1 MADNKVIIELLISE
15 KGKKVSMVEKQTA
28 KLTETTKKHR
38 KAQDDSTK
46 SGSKFHKQQKGIGQT
61 NLSSAKGF
69 SKLNQTIGEG
79 GSSGLVGAYATLA
92 ANVFAATAAFNALRQ
107 ASQVQQLVEGLEA
120 LGRASGDNLTLL
132 ADRIKDAAGQA
143 IALDQALRVASV
155 GASAG
160 FSGEQLEG
168 LATVARS
175 AAIALGRDVGDAI
188 DRLARGAAK
197 LEPEI
202 LDELGI
208 FVRLDDASAKYAAS
222 LGVATSELTRFQQR
236 QAFANEII
244 DQGSQ
249 KFSEIGDN
257 VDVSPFDALAA
268 TLGDLSRTFT
278 DFFNTVLGPIA
289 SFFSN
294 NTIALTGFFMA
305 ITKGIMNQ
313 ALPML
318 NQFAAK
324 AQQGAM
330 LQVKQAQ
337 AAGRRIDK
345 EIQGQRNLL
354 KPIKNSELAYNKLF
368 GKMKQGTATT
378 AELKAMEQSLAL
390 SITQRQRQLLGGSAK
405 TLAARQAE
413 LQATIAQQ
421 IELQKLIK
429 LENSRAG
436 KKGDIRIATAGAKS
450 KRSEQAVFRELDK
463 DPSFKGYMRAFGLSG
478 LAQKKYKKNLGD
490 SINSTKLFGFNLG
503 FLGKAANRARP
514 AIFGFGLTSKI
525 AIKGIFTAIPVIGQL
540 LFALDLLIVGLKNTI
555 KFFAGFRGEAS
566 QLEKATDALTSQTQF
581 YAETQSAASEEGKNM
596 SESLLTSSK
605 STAELINTTR
615 EFSEAQEQARKKS
628 TVFGKILQ
636 GAFININ
643 FVWKLFS
650 TAFNSFD
657 GIIERIS
664 IRFQMFTID
673 AVKDLRI
680 LLNLYIRAT
689 NLLNRGTGI
698 EPIEL
703 ITKEGQNQKL
713 EELQER
719 LKDLKVEREKL
730 ATGATVRIFGAEAN
744 ASAELA
750 SFTTVLQSSGAAA
763 KELQAFLGTDNIN
776 NFAKQISEANSTG
789 SLQGFSAEIQEL
801 AGAKGLNLFA
811 DKVLTSSEL
820 VELLSA
826 ALTNGTKNTVDQGD
840 AVNSLGETFKN
851 SGQKINEFLNSFNK
865 TTSVTTFNGLLKTI
879 NDDFSRL
886 NTESSGEAI
895 VQQFNSANASFKLLV
910 ANGKSL
916 APLLK
921 KQEQMLKGVQAVT
934 GQITEEDRIRIALQL
949 GIPAAIKTEVGA
961 LKTLVSEIN
970 KAMLFDKARLET
982 LKAQE
987 QAVSKQAK
995 MNASATQAQITLSNE
1010 QASIKLGLLEKE
1022 AKFQEQTL
1030 GLSAGQV
1037 LTETELTE
1045 KTSEEIQKYAT
1056 LLEKRREIA
1065 KTSAQQIG
1073 TEEELALIGL
1083 QTNALQKAQLAT
1095 VKQKQA
1101 FLATELKT
1109 TQILSNVSKGLGGKL
1124 SPAQQLEAQKKLAK
1138 NKIKNFEDELKLLNA
1153 RLAFEITIAN
1163 ARLVAEGI
1171 DKTIREDIIADL
1183 KTQQAIQTDILGL
1196 KIKGAKE
1203 EAKTVGASNF
1213 TGLLSTGTFADQ
1225 NTAADTA
1232 ITELGTTSGGTSQG
1246 KLEIMN
1252 EFMNPMRDALSELGP
1267 EGDLINAAQEGILTL
1282 ASAFDIVAN
1291 TTDNAAGKMA
1301 AVGAAV
1307 TAISAIMQASSKAQV
1322 AEIDNQI
1329 KAEQARD
1336 GKSKESVSKIAA
1348 MEKKKESIQRKAFEQ
1363 KKKMDIASAMISTAL
1378 GITRAL
1384 ELGPIIG
1391 PILAV
1396 MQAAMGIAQIGIIKK
1411 QTFQGGG
1418 GDVTPPSTSLSIGQR
1433 GSAVDT
1439 AQQTSGGEL
1448 NYLRG
1453 GRTDGTNLG
1462 GAGGAMGRK
1471 GYANGGEGIVVGE
1484 RGPEIV
1490 SPSAP
1495 VDITPNFALGG
1506 GETNVNF
1513 TINAVDATGVEDL
1526 LINQR
1531 GNLIR
1536 MIREAANEN
1545 GEEFLPTID
1554 PMAYGSKT

>member
-38 KAQDDSTK
+38 KAQKDNTK
-46 SGSKFHKQQKGIGQT
+46 EGGKYHTQQKAIHQT

-69 SKLNQTIGEG
+69 SKMNQTIGEG

-222 LGVATSELTRFQQR
+222 IGVATSELTRFQQR

-244 DQGSQ
+244 GQGSQ

-294 NTIALTGFFMA
+294 NTLALTGFFMA

-318 NQFAAK
+318 NSFAAS
-324 AQQGAM
+324 AQRGAI

-354 KPIKNSELAYNKLF
+354 KPIKNSELAYNQLF
-368 GKMKQGTATT
+368 GKMKQGTATA
-378 AELKAMEQSLAL
+378 AELKMMEQSLAK
-390 SITQRQRQLLGGSAK
+390 SIRQRQAALLGGSAK

-413 LQATIAQQ
+413 LATTVRQQ
-421 IELQKLIK
+421 QELQKLIK

-436 KKGDIRIATAGAKS
+436 KTGDIRVATAGAKS

-478 LAQKKYKKNLGD
+478 QAQKKYKKNLGD
-490 SINSTKLFGFNLG
+490 SINSGKLFGLNLG
-503 FLGKAANRARP
+503 FIGKAANRSRP
-514 AIFGFGLTSKI
+514 AMFGFGLTAKI

-540 LFALDLLIVGLKNTI
+540 LFVLDLLIVGLKKTI
-555 KFFAGFRGEAS
+555 KFFAGFAGEAS
-566 QLEKATDALTSQTQF
+566 KLEKATDALSSQTKF
-581 YAETQSAASEEGKNM
+581 YGETQSAAAEEGKNM

-605 STAELINTTR
+605 ATAELLSTTK
-615 EFSEAQEQARKKS
+615 EFSIAQEQSRKKS
-628 TVFGKILQ
+628 TVFGKVLQ
-636 GAFININ
+636 GAFVNIN
-643 FVWKLFS
+643 FVWKLFT
-650 TAFNSFD
+650 TAFNGFD
-657 GIIERIS
+657 GILERIG
-664 IRFQMFTID
+664 IRFQMFAADTI
-673 AVKDLRI
+673 KDLRF

-689 NLLNRGTGI
+689 NLINSKTGI

-703 ITKEGQNQKL
+703 ITAEGQDAKIDEL
-713 EELQER
+713 EQR
-719 LKDLKVEREKL
+719 LKDLTTERTKL
-730 ATGATVRIFGAEAN
+730 ATASTVAIFGVQAN
-744 ASAELA
+744 ASAELE
-750 SFTTVLQSSGAAA
+750 SFTTVLQSGGAAA
-763 KELQAFLGTDNIN
+763 KELQGFLGTDNIN
-776 NFAKQISEANSTG
+776 EFAKQISEANSSKSLG
-789 SLQGFSAEIQEL
+789 SFSPAVQKLIENLGLMNDGAISSAEIITL
-801 AGAKGLNLFA
+801 
-811 DKVLTSSEL
+811 VSSSLE
-820 VELLSA
+820 
-826 ALTNGTKNTVDQGD
+826 NGTKNAIDQGD
-840 AVNSLGETFKN
+840 AINSLGETFRN

-879 NDDFSRL
+879 NDDFERL
-886 NTESSGEAI
+886 NTGSAGEAI
-895 VQQFNSANASFKLLV
+895 FQQFEGANASFKSLV
-910 ANGKSL
+910 GNGETL

-921 KQEQMLKGVQAVT
+921 KHATLLEGIRLLT
-934 GQITEEDRIRIALQL
+934 GEVTEEDRARIALQL
-949 GIPAAIKTEVGA
+949 GIPAAIKNETKALEILVG
-961 LKTLVSEIN
+961 EIN
-970 KAMLFDKARLET
+970 KALLFDKARLDT

-995 MNASATQAQITLSNE
+995 MNASATAAQITLSN
-1010 QASIKLGLLEKE
+1010 QQGAITLNRLQKE
-1022 AKFQEQTL
+1022 ATLQEQTL
-1030 GLSAGQV
+1030 GLSKGQV
-1037 LTETELTE
+1037 LTQEELNK
-1045 KTSEEIQKYAT
+1045 KTSEEQQKYAT
-1056 LLEKRREIA
+1056 LLEKRVEIA
-1065 KTSAQQIG
+1065 KTSAAQVG
-1073 TEEELALIGL
+1073 TEEELAKIGL
-1083 QTNALQKAQLAT
+1083 QANALATAQLAVT
-1095 VKQKQA
+1095 KQRQA
-1101 FLATELKT
+1101 LLATELKT

-1124 SPAQQLEAQKKLAK
+1124 SPAQQLEAQKKLAQ
-1138 NKIKNFEDELKLLNA
+1138 NKIKNFEDELALLNA

-1183 KTQQAIQTDILGL
+1183 KTQQAIQADILGL

-1203 EAKTVGASNF
+1203 EAKTVGAGNF

-1232 ITELGTTSGGTSQG
+1232 ITELGTESGGTTQG
-1246 KLEIMN
+1246 KLEVMN
-1252 EFMNPMRDALSELGP
+1252 EFMSPMRDALSQLGP
-1267 EGDLINAAQEGILTL
+1267 EGDLINSAQEGILTL

-1307 TAISAIMQASSKAQV
+1307 TAISAIMQASAKAQV

-1329 KAEQARD
+1329 KAEQQRD
-1336 GKSKESVSKIAA
+1336 GKSKESVTKIAA
-1348 MEKKKESIQRKAFEQ
+1348 MEKRKEAIQRKAFEQ
-1363 KKKMDIASAMISTAL
+1363 KKKMDIASAVISTAL

-1396 MQAAMGIAQIGIIKK
+1396 MQAAMGIAQIGMIKK
-1411 QTFQGGG
+1411 QTFQGSS
-1418 GDVTPPSTSLSIGQR
+1418 GDVSAPNTALSIGQR
-1433 GSAVDT
+1433 SSNVDV
-1439 AQQTSGGEL
+1439 AQNATGGEL

-1453 GRTDGTNLG
+1453 GNTNGTNLG
-1462 GAGGAMGRK
+1462 GAGGAMGRR
-1471 GYANGGEGIVVGE
+1471 GYANGGEGIIVGE

-1495 VDITPNFALGG
+1495 IDITPNFALGG

>member
-38 KAQDDSTK
+38 KAQKDSTK
-46 SGSKFHKQQKGIGQT
+46 EGGKYHTQQKAIHQT

-69 SKLNQTIGEG
+69 SKMNQTIGEG

-222 LGVATSELTRFQQR
+222 IGVATSELTRFQQR

-244 DQGSQ
+244 EQGGQ
-249 KFSEIGDN
+249 KFSEIGNN

-318 NQFAAK
+318 NQFAAS
-324 AQQGAM
+324 AQRGAM

-354 KPIKNSELAYNKLF
+354 KPIKNSELAYNQLF
-368 GKMKQGTATT
+368 GKMKQGTATA
-378 AELKAMEQSLAL
+378 AELKLMEQSLAK
-390 SITQRQRQLLGGSAK
+390 SIRQRQAALLGGSAK

-413 LQATIAQQ
+413 LATTVQQ
-421 IELQKLIK
+421 QQELQKLIK

-436 KKGDIRIATAGAKS
+436 KTGDIRTATAGAKS

-478 LAQKKYKKNLGD
+478 QAQKKYRKNLGD

-503 FLGKAANRARP
+503 FLGKAANKARP

-566 QLEKATDALTSQTQF
+566 RLEKATDALNSQTQF
-581 YAETQSAASEEGKNM
+581 YAETQSASAEATKNM

-605 STAELINTTR
+605 ATAELLNTTR
-615 EFSEAQEQARKKS
+615 EFSVAQEESRKKS
-628 TVFGKILQ
+628 TVFGKVLQ
-636 GAFININ
+636 GAFVNIN
-643 FVWKLFS
+643 FVWKLFT
-650 TAFNSFD
+650 TAFNGFD
-657 GIIERIS
+657 GILERIG
-664 IRFQMFTID
+664 IRFQMFAID
-673 AVKDLRI
+673 AVKDLRF

-689 NLLNRGTGI
+689 NLMNRGTGI

-703 ITKEGQNQKL
+703 ISAEGQEAKL
-713 EELQER
+713 EALKNR
-719 LKDLKVEREKL
+719 LKEMTVERTKL
-730 ATGATVRIFGAEAN
+730 ATASTLAIFGKQAVS
-744 ASAELA
+744 SAELE
-750 SFTTVLQSSGAAA
+750 SFTTVLQSGGAAA
-763 KELQAFLGTDNIN
+763 KELQEFLGTDNIN
-776 NFAKQISEANSTG
+776 KFAQQIAEANSSN
-789 SLQGFSAEIQEL
+789 SLAGFSPAIQKVIENLGLMEDGTISSAEII
-801 AGAKGLNLFA
+801 
-811 DKVLTSSEL
+811 T
-820 VELLSA
+820 LLSSS
-826 ALTNGTKNTVDQGD
+826 LENGTKNTIDQGD
-840 AVNSLGETFKN
+840 AINSLGETFKN

-879 NDDFSRL
+879 NDDFERL
-886 NTESSGEAI
+886 DTQTAGAAI
-895 VQQFNSANASFKLLV
+895 FQQFEGANASFKSLV
-910 ANGKSL
+910 SNGETL
-916 APLLK
+916 APLLEKQKEELK
-921 KQEQMLKGVQAVT
+921 KISDAGGKVT
-934 GQITEEDRIRIALQL
+934 DKVKEEIAIRL
-949 GIPAAIKTEVGA
+949 GIPAAIKTEINSLENLVG
-961 LKTLVSEIN
+961 TIN
-970 KAMLFDKARLET
+970 KALLFDKARLDT
-982 LKAQE
+982 LKQQE

-995 MNASATQAQITLSNE
+995 MNASATAAQITLSN
-1010 QASIKLGLLEKE
+1010 QQTQINLSRLQNE
-1022 AKFQEQTL
+1022 AKLQEQTL
-1030 GLSAGQV
+1030 GLTAGQFK
-1037 LTETELTE
+1037 TESELAE
-1045 KTSEEIQKYAT
+1045 MTSEEQQKYAT
-1056 LLEKRREIA
+1056 LLEKRVEIG
-1065 KTSAQQIG
+1065 KQSEKQIG

-1083 QTNALQKAQLAT
+1083 QANALATAQLAT
-1095 VKQKQA
+1095 IKQKQA

-1124 SPAQQLEAQKKLAK
+1124 SPAQQLEAQKKLAQ
-1138 NKIKNFEDELKLLNA
+1138 NKIKNFEDELALLNS
-1153 RLAFEITIAN
+1153 RLAFEITIAD
-1163 ARLVAEGI
+1163 ARLTAAGV
-1171 DKTIREDIIADL
+1171 DKTIREEIIADL
-1183 KTQQAIQTDILGL
+1183 KEQQAIQADILGL
-1196 KIKGAKE
+1196 KVKGAKE

-1225 NTAADTA
+1225 NTAAETA
-1232 ITELGTTSGGTSQG
+1232 KTELDTTAGGTTQG

-1252 EFMNPMRDALSELGP
+1252 EFMSPMRDALSELGP
-1267 EGDLINAAQEGILTL
+1267 GGDLINAAQEGILTL
-1282 ASAFDIVAN
+1282 AAAFDVVGSS
-1291 TTDNAAGKMA
+1291 TSTAADKMA

-1329 KAEQARD
+1329 KAEKQRD

-1348 MEKKKESIQRKAFEQ
+1348 MEKKKEGIQRKAFEQ
-1363 KKKMDIASAMISTAL
+1363 KKKMDIASAVISTAL
-1378 GITRAL
+1378 GAARSM
-1384 ELGPIIG
+1384 EMGGIIG
-1391 PILAV
+1391 PILAA
-1396 MQAAMGIAQIGIIKK
+1396 MTIAMGMAQVAIIKK
-1411 QTFQGGG
+1411 QQFQGSSGE
-1418 GDVTPPSTSLSIGQR
+1418 V
-1433 GSAVDT
+1433 SAPNTALQLGKRSNRVDISKE
-1439 AQQTSGGEL
+1439 AGAGEAS
-1448 NYLRG
+1448 YLRG
-1453 GRTDGTNLG
+1453 GQGVGSNANNFTGMS
-1462 GAGGAMGRK
+1462 MGKK

-1484 RGPEIV
+1484 RGPEVIA
-1490 SPSAP
+1490 PSEP
-1495 VDITPNFALGG
+1495 VDIIPNFALGG
-1506 GETNVNF
+1506 QGQNITFN
-1513 TINAVDATGVEDL
+1513 INAVDGQSVQNMLMDQQGTIVGV
-1526 LINQR
+1526 
-1531 GNLIR
+1531 IR
-1536 MIREAANEN
+1536 DAANSY
-1545 GEEFLPTID
+1545 GEDFLPDVNIGYD
-1554 PMAYGSKT
+1554 MGGS

>member
-28 KLTETTKKHR
+28 KLTETTKKHK
-38 KAQDDSTK
+38 KAQDNSTK
-46 SGSKFHKQQKGIGQT
+46 SGSKYHTQQKAIHQT

-69 SKLNQTIGEG
+69 SKMNQTLGEG

-132 ADRIKDAAGQA
+132 AQRIKDAAGQA

-160 FSGEQLEG
+160 FDGKQLEG
-168 LATVARS
+168 LAIVARS

-222 LGVATSELTRFQQR
+222 IGVATSELTRFQQR

-244 DQGSQ
+244 EQGGQ

-257 VDVSPFDALAA
+257 VDVSSFDALAA
-268 TLGDLSRTFT
+268 TLGDLARSFT

-289 SFFSN
+289 SFFAN
-294 NTIALTGFFMA
+294 NTVALAGFFMA
-305 ITKGIMNQ
+305 ITKGIMSQ

-318 NQFAAK
+318 NKFAAS
-324 AQQGAM
+324 AQKGAM
-330 LQVKQAQ
+330 LQVQQAQ
-337 AAGRRIDK
+337 AAARRIDR

-354 KPIKNSELAYNKLF
+354 KPINNSELAYNQLF
-368 GKMKQGTATT
+368 GKMKQGTATA
-378 AELKAMEQSLAL
+378 AELKLMEQSLAK
-390 SITQRQRQLLGGSAK
+390 SIRQRQAVLLTGSAK

-413 LQATIAQQ
+413 LATTVQQ
-421 IELQKLIK
+421 QRELQKLIK

-436 KKGDIRIATAGAKS
+436 KAGDIKVLSAGAKS

-463 DPSFKGYMRAFGLSG
+463 DPSFKGYMRAFGLSN

-503 FLGKAANRARP
+503 FLGKAANKARP

-555 KFFAGFRGEAS
+555 KFFAGFRGEATR
-566 QLEKATDALTSQTQF
+566 LEKATDALASQTKF
-581 YAETQSAASEEGKNM
+581 YAETQSASAEANKSASEALKT
-596 SESLLTSSK
+596 TSAATS
-605 STAELINTTR
+605 ELINTTR
-615 EFSEAQEQARKKS
+615 EYSEAQKSARKES
-628 TVFGKILQ
+628 SIFGKLLQ
-636 GAFININ
+636 GIFVRISFRWMQFTALFNI
-643 FVWKLFS
+643 
-650 TAFNSFD
+650 FD
-657 GIIERIS
+657 GILTRIG
-664 IRFQMFTID
+664 IQFQIFAATI
-673 AVKDLRI
+673 AKDLRFI
-680 LLNLYIRAT
+680 INLAIRAI
-689 NLLNRGTGI
+689 NLINRDTGI

-703 ITKEGQNQKL
+703 ISAEGQDAKINALKL
-713 EELQER
+713 QLLELA
-719 LKDLKVEREKL
+719 DGREKL
-730 ATGATVRIFGAEAN
+730 MSGESLSIFGAEAGT
-744 ASAELA
+744 SAELK
-750 SFTTVLQSSGAAA
+750 SFQTVLQSAGIAAQ
-763 KELQAFLGTDNIN
+763 ELQSFLGTDNIN
-776 NFAKQISEANSTG
+776 NFAQQIQEANSSK
-789 SLQGFSAEIQEL
+789 SLGGFSPEIQ
-801 AGAKGLNLFA
+801 NLINSLGIF
-811 DKVLTSSEL
+811 DDQVLSSSEL
-820 VELLSA
+820 ITLLNSA
-826 ALTNGTKNTVDQGD
+826 LEEGTKVSVNQGD

-865 TTSVTTFNGLLKTI
+865 QTSVSTFSGLVKTI
-879 NDDFSRL
+879 NKDFQELSAD
-886 NTESSGEAI
+886 TAGEAI
-895 VQQFNSANASFKLLV
+895 LESFDGATASFKSLIE
-910 ANGKSL
+910 NGSLL

-921 KQEQMLKGVQAVT
+921 EQEKELDAILQKNGK
-934 GQITEEDRIRIALQL
+934 ITDEDRKRIALKL
-949 GIPAAIKTEVGA
+949 GIPATIKQETAA
-961 LKTLVSEIN
+961 LEALVVKLN
-970 KAMLFDKARLET
+970 NALLFDKARLDT

-995 MNASATQAQITLSNE
+995 MNASATAAQIALSN
-1010 QASIKLGLLEKE
+1010 QQGTITLNRLQDE
-1022 AKFQEQTL
+1022 AALQEQTL
-1030 GLSAGQV
+1030 GLSKGQV
-1037 LTETELTE
+1037 LTQEELN
-1045 KTSEEIQKYAT
+1045 KKSEDERQKYAT
-1056 LLEKRREIA
+1056 LLEKRVEIA
-1065 KTSAQQIG
+1065 KVSASQIG
-1073 TEEELALIGL
+1073 TDEELAKIGL
-1083 QTNALQKAQLAT
+1083 QANALATAQLAT

-1124 SPAQQLEAQKKLAK
+1124 SPAQQLEAQKKLAE

-1183 KTQQAIQTDILGL
+1183 KTQQAIQADILGL
-1196 KIKGAKE
+1196 KIEGAKE

-1232 ITELGTTSGGTSQG
+1232 ITELGTTSGKDTQG

-1252 EFMNPMRDALSELGP
+1252 DFMSPMRDALNELGP
-1267 EGDLINAAQEGILTL
+1267 GGELVATAQEGILTL

-1348 MEKKKESIQRKAFEQ
+1348 MEKKKEGIQRKAFEQ
-1363 KKKMDIASAMISTAL
+1363 KKKMDIASAVISTAL

-1396 MQAAMGIAQIGIIKK
+1396 MQAAMGMAQIGIIKK
-1411 QTFQGGG
+1411 QQFQGST
-1418 GDVTPPSTSLSIGQR
+1418 GDVAAPNTTLSLGARSNR
-1433 GSAVDT
+1433 VDVSRE
-1439 AQQTSGGEL
+1439 AGAGEAS
-1448 NYLRG
+1448 YLRG
-1453 GRTDGTNLG
+1453 AKGIGSNANDFTGMS
-1462 GAGGAMGRK
+1462 MGKR
-1471 GYANGGEGIVVGE
+1471 GYANGGEGIIVGE
-1484 RGPEIV
+1484 RGPEVI
-1490 SPSAP
+1490 AP
-1495 VDITPNFALGG
+1495 AEPIDIIPNFALGG
-1506 GETNVNF
+1506 SGQNITFN
-1513 TINAVDATGVEDL
+1513 INAVDGQSVQNMLMDQQGTIVGV
-1526 LINQR
+1526 
-1531 GNLIR
+1531 IR
-1536 MIREAANEN
+1536 DAANSY
-1545 GEEFLPTID
+1545 GEDFLPDVNIGYD
-1554 PMAYGSKT
+1554 MGGS

>member
-28 KLTETTKKHR
+28 KLTETTKKHK
-38 KAQDDSTK
+38 KAQKDSTK
-46 SGSKFHKQQKGIGQT
+46 EGGKFHTQQKAIHQT

-69 SKLNQTIGEG
+69 SKMNQTIGEG

-222 LGVATSELTRFQQR
+222 IGVATSELTRFQQR

-244 DQGSQ
+244 EQGGQ

-318 NQFAAK
+318 NQFAAS
-324 AQQGAM
+324 AQRGAM

-354 KPIKNSELAYNKLF
+354 KPIKNSELAYNQLF
-368 GKMKQGTATT
+368 GKMKQGTATA
-378 AELKAMEQSLAL
+378 AELKLMEQSLAK
-390 SITQRQRQLLGGSAK
+390 SIRQRQAALLGGSAK

-413 LQATIAQQ
+413 LATTVQQ
-421 IELQKLIK
+421 QQELQKLIK

-436 KKGDIRIATAGAKS
+436 KTGDIRVATAGAKS

-478 LAQKKYKKNLGD
+478 LAQKKYRKNLGD

-503 FLGKAANRARP
+503 FLGKAANKARP

-566 QLEKATDALTSQTQF
+566 KLEKATDALNSQTQF
-581 YAETQSAASEEGKNM
+581 YAETQSASAESTKNM

-605 STAELINTTR
+605 ATAELLNTTR
-615 EFSEAQEQARKKS
+615 EFSIAQEESRKKS
-628 TVFGKILQ
+628 TVFGKVLQ
-636 GAFININ
+636 GAFVNIN
-643 FVWKLFS
+643 FVWKLFT
-650 TAFNSFD
+650 TAFNGFD
-657 GIIERIS
+657 GILERIG
-664 IRFQMFTID
+664 IRFQMFAVD
-673 AVKDLRI
+673 AVKDLRF

-689 NLLNRGTGI
+689 NLMNKGTGI

-703 ITKEGQNQKL
+703 ISAEGQDAKIAELQNRL
-713 EELQER
+713 EELT
-719 LKDLKVEREKL
+719 VERTKL
-730 ATGATVRIFGAEAN
+730 ATASTLAIFGKQAVS
-744 ASAELA
+744 SAELE
-750 SFTTVLQSSGAAA
+750 SFTTVLQSGGAAA
-763 KELQAFLGTDNIN
+763 KELQDFLGTDNIN
-776 NFAKQISEANSTG
+776 KFAKQISEANSTN
-789 SLQGFSAEIQEL
+789 SLAGFSPAVQ
-801 AGAKGLNLFA
+801 K
-811 DKVLTSSEL
+811 L
-820 VELLSA
+820 VENLGLMNDGTISSAEVITLLSSS
-826 ALTNGTKNTVDQGD
+826 LENGTKNAVDQGD
-840 AVNSLGETFKN
+840 AINSLGETFKN

-879 NDDFSRL
+879 NDDFERL
-886 NTESSGEAI
+886 DTDSAGEAI
-895 VQQFNSANASFKLLV
+895 FQQFEGANASFKSLV
-910 ANGKSL
+910 GNGETL
-916 APLLK
+916 APLLEKHK
-921 KQEQMLKGVQAVT
+921 KLLEGVKLLTGEVT
-934 GQITEEDRIRIALQL
+934 DEDRERIALQL
-949 GIPAAIKTEVGA
+949 GIPEAIKAEINALEV
-961 LKTLVSEIN
+961 LVSSIN
-970 KAMLFDKARLET
+970 QALLFDKARLDT

-987 QAVSKQAK
+987 QAVSKQSR
-995 MNASATQAQITLSNE
+995 MNASATAAQITLSN
-1010 QASIKLGLLEKE
+1010 QQGTITLNRLQKE
-1022 AKFQEQTL
+1022 ATLQEQTL
-1030 GLSAGQV
+1030 GLSKGQV
-1037 LTETELTE
+1037 LTQEELNK
-1045 KTSEEIQKYAT
+1045 KTSEEQQKYAT
-1056 LLEKRREIA
+1056 LLEKRVEIA
-1065 KTSAQQIG
+1065 KTSAAQIG
-1073 TEEELALIGL
+1073 TEEQLAKIGL
-1083 QTNALQKAQLAT
+1083 QANALATAQLAT

-1124 SPAQQLEAQKKLAK
+1124 SPAQQLEAQKKLAQ
-1138 NKIKNFEDELKLLNA
+1138 NKIKNFEDELALLNA
-1153 RLAFEITIAN
+1153 RLAFEITIAD

-1183 KTQQAIQTDILGL
+1183 EKQQAIQADILGL

-1203 EAKTVGASNF
+1203 EAKTVGAGNF

-1232 ITELGTTSGGTSQG
+1232 ITELGTTSGKDTQG

-1252 EFMNPMRDALSELGP
+1252 EFMSPMRDALSELGP

-1282 ASAFDIVAN
+1282 ASAFDVVGSSTAS
-1291 TTDNAAGKMA
+1291 AADKMA

-1322 AEIDNQI
+1322 AEIDSQI
-1329 KAEQARD
+1329 KAEQQRD

-1363 KKKMDIASAMISTAL
+1363 KKKMDIASAIISTAL
-1378 GITRAL
+1378 GITRSL
-1384 ELGPIIG
+1384 ELGGLIG
-1391 PILAV
+1391 PILAA
-1396 MQAAMGIAQIGIIKK
+1396 MTAAMGVAQIGIIKK
-1411 QTFQGGG
+1411 QTFQGGA
-1418 GDVTPPSTSLSIGQR
+1418 GDTPSAPNTALSIGQR
-1433 GSAVDT
+1433 SSNVDV
-1439 AQQTSGGEL
+1439 AQNATGGEL

-1453 GRTDGTNLG
+1453 GSTSGTNLG

-1484 RGPEIV
+1484 RGPEIIT
-1490 SPSAP
+1490 PTEP

-1506 GETNVNF
+1506 GTTNVNF
-1513 TINAVDATGVEDL
+1513 SINAVDATGVEDL
-1526 LINQR
+1526 LVNQR
-1531 GNLIR
+1531 GNIIR

-1545 GEEFLPTID
+1545 GEDFLTQVD
-1554 PMAYGSKT
+1554 PMAYGSNS

>member
-28 KLTETTKKHR
+28 KLTETTKKHK
-38 KAQDDSTK
+38 KAQKDSAKEGGKYHT
-46 SGSKFHKQQKGIGQT
+46 QQKAIHQT

-69 SKLNQTIGEG
+69 SKMNQTIGEG

-222 LGVATSELTRFQQR
+222 IGVATTELTRFQQR

-244 DQGSQ
+244 EQGGQ

-268 TLGDLSRTFT
+268 TLGDLARSFT

-305 ITKGIMNQ
+305 ITKGIMSQ

-318 NQFAAK
+318 NKFAAS
-324 AQQGAM
+324 AQKGAV
-330 LQVKQAQ
+330 LQVNQAK
-337 AAGRRIDK
+337 AARRRIDK
-345 EIQGQRNLL
+345 EIQGQRSLL
-354 KPIKNSELAYNKLF
+354 KPINNSELAYNRLF
-368 GKMKQGTATT
+368 GKMKQGTATA
-378 AELKAMEQSLAL
+378 AELKLMEQSLAK
-390 SITQRQRQLLGGSAK
+390 SIRQRQAALLGGSAK

-413 LQATIAQQ
+413 LATTIQQ
-421 IELQKLIK
+421 QRELKKLIK
-429 LENSRAG
+429 LENSREG
-436 KKGDIRIATAGAKS
+436 KTGDIKVLDAGAKS

-463 DPSFKGYMRAFGLSG
+463 DPSFKGYMRAFGLSN

-503 FLGKAANRARP
+503 FLGKAANKAKP

-566 QLEKATDALTSQTQF
+566 RLEKATDALSSQTKF
-581 YAETQSAASEEGKNM
+581 YTETQSASAEANKSASEALKT
-596 SESLLTSSK
+596 TSAATS
-605 STAELINTTR
+605 ELINTTK
-615 EFSEAQEQARKKS
+615 EYSQAQEGARRES
-628 TVFGKILQ
+628 SIFGKLLQGIFVSLSFRWMQFTALFNGWDGILQ
-636 GAFININ
+636 SIGIN
-643 FVWKLFS
+643 FQIWTK
-650 TAFNSFD
+650 
-657 GIIERIS
+657 
-664 IRFQMFTID
+664 TI
-673 AVKDLRI
+673 AKDLRFLI
-680 LLNLYIRAT
+680 NLAIKAT
-689 NLLNRGTGI
+689 NFINRNTGI

-703 ITKEGQNQKL
+703 ISVEGQDEKINALKL
-713 EELQER
+713 ELLALEDARAKLNT
-719 LKDLKVEREKL
+719 KDTLS
-730 ATGATVRIFGAEAN
+730 IFGKQAGT
-744 ASAELA
+744 SAELQ
-750 SFTTVLQSSGAAA
+750 SFQTVLQSSGLAAQ
-763 KELQAFLGTDNIN
+763 ELQSFLGTDNIN
-776 NFAKQISEANSTG
+776 IFAKQIQEANSSK
-789 SLQGFSAEIQEL
+789 SLGGFSPEVQNLINSL
-801 AGAKGLNLFA
+801 GLFDDQALS
-811 DKVLTSSEL
+811 SSEL
-820 VELLSA
+820 VRLLSST
-826 ALTNGTKNTVDQGD
+826 LEEGTKVSVNQGD

-865 TTSVTTFNGLLKTI
+865 QTSVSTFSSLVKTI
-879 NDDFSRL
+879 NKDFQELSAD
-886 NTESSGEAI
+886 TAGEAI
-895 VQQFNSANASFKLLV
+895 LESFQGATASFRSLIE
-910 ANGKSL
+910 NGSQL

-921 KQEQMLKGVQAVT
+921 EQEKELDAILQKNGK
-934 GQITEEDRIRIALQL
+934 ITEEDRKRIALKLQ
-949 GIPAAIKTEVGA
+949 IPATIKQETASLEA
-961 LKTLVSEIN
+961 LVASLD
-970 KAMLFDKARLET
+970 KALLFDKARLDT

-987 QAVSKQAK
+987 QAVSKQSR
-995 MNASATQAQITLSNE
+995 MNASATAAQITLSNR
-1010 QASIKLGLLEKE
+1010 QGTITLSRLQKE
-1022 AKFQEQTL
+1022 ATLQEQTL
-1030 GLSAGQV
+1030 GLSKGQV
-1037 LTETELTE
+1037 LSQEELNK
-1045 KTSEEIQKYAT
+1045 KTSEEQTRYAT
-1056 LLEKRREIA
+1056 LLEKRVEIA
-1065 KTSAQQIG
+1065 KTSAAQIG
-1073 TEEELALIGL
+1073 TEEELAKIGL
-1083 QTNALQKAQLAT
+1083 QANALATAQLAT

-1124 SPAQQLEAQKKLAK
+1124 SPAQQLEAQKKLAQ
-1138 NKIKNFEDELKLLNA
+1138 NKIKNFEDELALLNA
-1153 RLAFEITIAN
+1153 RLAFEITIAD

-1183 KTQQAIQTDILGL
+1183 KTQQAIQADILGL
-1196 KIKGAKE
+1196 KIEGAKE
-1203 EAKTVGASNF
+1203 EAKTVGAGNF
-1213 TGLLSTGTFADQ
+1213 AGLLSRGTFADQ

-1232 ITELGTTSGGTSQG
+1232 ITELGTTSGKDTQG

-1252 EFMNPMRDALSELGP
+1252 EFMSPMRDALSELGP

-1282 ASAFDIVAN
+1282 ASAFDVVGSSTAS
-1291 TTDNAAGKMA
+1291 AADKMA

-1322 AEIDNQI
+1322 AEIDSQI
-1329 KAEQARD
+1329 KAEQQRD

-1363 KKKMDIASAMISTAL
+1363 KKKMDIASAIISTAL
-1378 GITRAL
+1378 GITRSL
-1384 ELGPIIG
+1384 ELGGLIG
-1391 PILAV
+1391 PILAA
-1396 MQAAMGIAQIGIIKK
+1396 MTAAMGVAQIGIIKK
-1411 QTFQGGG
+1411 QTFQGGA
-1418 GDVTPPSTSLSIGQR
+1418 GDTPSAPNTALSIGQR
-1433 GSAVDT
+1433 SSNVDV
-1439 AQQTSGGEL
+1439 AQNATGGEL

-1453 GRTDGTNLG
+1453 GSTSGTNLG

-1484 RGPEIV
+1484 RGPEIIT
-1490 SPSAP
+1490 PTEP

-1506 GETNVNF
+1506 GTTNVNF
-1513 TINAVDATGVEDL
+1513 SINAVDATGVEDL
-1526 LINQR
+1526 LVNQR
-1531 GNLIR
+1531 GNIIR

-1545 GEEFLPTID
+1545 GEDFLTQVD
-1554 PMAYGSKT
+1554 PMAYGSNS